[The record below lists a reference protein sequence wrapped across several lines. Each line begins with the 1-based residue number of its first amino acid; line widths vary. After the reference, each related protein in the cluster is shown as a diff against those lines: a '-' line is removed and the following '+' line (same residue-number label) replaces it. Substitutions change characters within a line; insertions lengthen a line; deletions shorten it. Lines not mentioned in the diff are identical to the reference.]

1 MVGAQTR
8 AATAIATFIAALFCC
23 GAASGAAE
31 QRSFAPGNTLIYDF
45 NLEVQMHAI
54 GADPRTSMTSDASGA
69 GTETFAIDRVDA
81 DGTARG
87 LLKVSYQGTADGQA
101 INVTQ
106 SWRAALTSEGEIR
119 ADGAQPSLGEDL
131 DQALGYVNG
140 VSKGFG
146 ARALASGSTWRAA
159 VPTSAQ
165 GQSLT
170 VVSRVTGVQKYQTFQ
185 ASVIEQT
192 AKGQFATQ
200 ISGAPAAGTMATGGT
215 VYYDAALGLLIGCAV
230 RGQTDIAVAGSDV
243 KHISRT
249 ETVNLQLR
257 SLDQSGANQAAAAT
271 PSPETT
277 PAPSTPAPQLPQPA
291 YTQTPSPIATSR

>member
-1 MVGAQTR
+1 MVGAHMR
-8 AATAIATFIAALFCC
+8 AASAIATFFAALFCF
-23 GAASGAAE
+23 GAASGPVE
-31 QRSFAPGNTLIYDF
+31 QRSFAPGDTLIYDF

-54 GADPRTSMTSDASGA
+54 GADPRTSMTSDTSGA
-69 GTETFAIDRVDA
+69 GTETLSIDRVDA

-87 LLKVSYQGTADGQA
+87 VLKVAYQGTADGQA
-101 INVTQ
+101 IDVAH

-119 ADGAQPSLGEDL
+119 ADGAQPSLGDDL

-146 ARALASGSTWRAA
+146 ARALGSGSTWKAA
-159 VPTSAQ
+159 VPTGAQ
-165 GQSLT
+165 GQSLN

-200 ISGAPAAGTMATGGT
+200 ISGAPASGTMATGGT

-230 RGQTDIAVAGSDV
+230 RGQTDIAVAGADV

-257 SLDQSGANQAAAAT
+257 SWNQGGGSQAASTAA
-271 PSPETT
+271 P
-277 PAPSTPAPQLPQPA
+277 
-291 YTQTPSPIATSR
+291 